1 MRVMRSAHEQIPLL
15 ERDDYL
21 DASVFRPEVT
31 LREARRQMNLRSGP
45 VPPVC
50 ILDPDGD
57 LVEYARTELGATAS
71 KDWGCFHTRMWEWQ
85 VGKTRVGIIGHAV
98 GASFAVLCAEQAF
111 ASGCEILISV
121 TSAGQLRAV
130 GEPPYHVVIDRAL
143 RDEGTSYHYLP
154 PSEWADADPSLV
166 ALAMHCFAPLGHEIH
181 RGSSWTTDAP
191 YRETERAIAT
201 RVAAGAAAV
210 EMEAAALYA
219 FSKATGHP
227 VLCLAHVTNSL
238 DRNDNTFE
246 KGTSNGARASLDLI
260 EAFMQAWRPCRE
272 TALRETMIT

>member
-1 MRVMRSAHEQIPLL
+1 MRVVRSPEASVPLL
-15 ERDDYL
+15 QRDDFR
-21 DASVFRPEVT
+21 DVSVFRPETT
-31 LREARRQMNLRSGP
+31 LREVRRQMKLRSGP
-45 VPPVC
+45 VPPIC

-71 KDWGCFHTRMWEWQ
+71 RDWGCFHTRMWEWEAGGSRIG
-85 VGKTRVGIIGHAV
+85 VIGHAV

-111 ASGCEILISV
+111 AAGCEILVSI

-130 GEPPYHVVIDRAL
+130 GEPPYHLVIERAL

-154 PSEWADADPSLV
+154 PAEWAEADPSLV
-166 ALAMHCFAPLGHEIH
+166 ALAVRSFAGLDHEVH

-191 YRETERAIAT
+191 YRETERAIAS
-201 RVAAGAAAV
+201 RIAAGAASV

-227 VLCLAHVTNSL
+227 VLCIAHITNSL
-238 DRNDNTFE
+238 DRADNNFE
-246 KGTSNGARASLDLI
+246 KGMYNGARASLDLI
-260 EAFMQAWRPCRE
+260 EAFMAAWRPCE